1 MQALNPLNKEPAL
14 SNASMQG
21 GFLSQVL
28 REDTP
33 QEAIDLIKRLL
44 EYEPHKRITARQ
56 ALDHPFF
63 DELKPSKLDD
73 KSSLQKRP

>member
-44 EYEPHKRITARQ
+44 EYEPHKGI
-56 ALDHPFF
+56 
-63 DELKPSKLDD
+63 
-73 KSSLQKRP
+73 